1 MPKKIVVASGYFQ
14 PIHVGHIGYL
24 SRAKSLGDFLIVIVN
39 NDEQARMKHGYS
51 FMPCNERIEIVRA
64 LECVDMVVESIDTD
78 RTVCKTLEMLHPHIF
93 TNGGDQTNDT
103 IPEIDICE
111 KMGIELVDGLGA
123 KVQSSR
129 WLIRKVKDSEYT

>member
-129 WLIRKVKDSEYT
+129 WLIRKVKDSEYK